1 MNYWIVKAQWIY
13 FIIKVVYVDVK
24 YTIWWLLWWEINDGL
39 YFLLRML
46 ILWRYNYSRFVKN
59 IESFSSLL
67 SDLNIFLVDVN
78 RMIMFCMNLNL
89 KHTKKISNSTG
100 FSIINDDEIPRPHK
114 GLVICWRINWIY
126 YLWWWWFYWNMI
138 KQWFFFHFIIA
149 RYVDIL
155 SKLFTDIRY
164 SLVSDKYELRWI
176 YHRHKKYI
184 DLRRKP

>member
-126 YLWWWWFYWNMI
+126 YLWWRWFY
-138 KQWFFFHFIIA
+138 
-149 RYVDIL
+149 
-155 SKLFTDIRY
+155 
-164 SLVSDKYELRWI
+164 
-176 YHRHKKYI
+176 
-184 DLRRKP
+184 